1 MFGNP
6 IFGKMSDRTSSPF
19 GMRRPWMV
27 IGLVGGS
34 LGILIVALA
43 PNITILLVGWCIAQ
57 LLFNALLA
65 AVVAVLPDQVPIG
78 QRGLISGILGV
89 GMPIASVSATF
100 LVKLFTGN
108 QLAMFL
114 APCAIGGFFVILF
127 IINIKKTILV
137 LSHWLVLHNNRK
149 FLKRMGAHHQRL
161 HQLQKVLPNLSREH
175 ARLCFTSGMHGDLRD
190 SAEYLCDKKLPWFGQ
205 TSSPSTSFDS

>member
-1 MFGNP
+1 MFANP

-43 PNITILLVGWCIAQ
+43 PNITILLVGRCIAQ

-65 AVVAVLPDQVPIG
+65 AMVAVLPDQVPIG
-78 QRGLISGILGV
+78 QRGVISGILGV

-108 QLAMFL
+108 QLL
-114 APCAIGGFFVILF
+114 ATG
-127 IINIKKTILV
+127 LV
-137 LSHWLVLHNNRK
+137 
-149 FLKRMGAHHQRL
+149 
-161 HQLQKVLPNLSREH
+161 EH
-175 ARLCFTSGMHGDLRD
+175 G
-190 SAEYLCDKKLPWFGQ
+190 SAEVAGDGFAR
-205 TSSPSTSFDS
+205 FE

>member
-6 IFGKMSDRTSSPF
+6 IFGKLSDRTSSPF

-43 PNITILLVGWCIAQ
+43 PNITILLVGWCISQ

-100 LVKLFTGN
+100 LVN
-108 QLAMFL
+108 
-114 APCAIGGFFVILF
+114 C
-127 IINIKKTILV
+127 
-137 LSHWLVLHNNRK
+137 
-149 FLKRMGAHHQRL
+149 
-161 HQLQKVLPNLSREH
+161 SR
-175 ARLCFTSGMHGDLRD
+175 A
-190 SAEYLCDKKLPWFGQ
+190 
-205 TSSPSTSFDS
+205 TSSPCFLSRARSLDASSCCSPSR

>member
-1 MFGNP
+1 MTHELAPDRPHVDAALESASAATHRVGWGFLVLYTLAFTGTSLLFLAPLLVTLALKVNALVGIAQAPQSLALVASTGGLLSIVANPFFGR
-6 IFGKMSDRTSSPF
+6 MSDRTSSPL

-65 AVVAVLPDQVPIG
+65 AIVAVLPDQVPIG

-89 GMPIASVSATF
+89 CMPIASVSATF
-100 LVKLFTGN
+100 V
-108 QLAMFL
+108 
-114 APCAIGGFFVILF
+114 V
-127 IINIKKTILV
+127 
-137 LSHWLVLHNNRK
+137 
-149 FLKRMGAHHQRL
+149 
-161 HQLQKVLPNLSREH
+161 NL
-175 ARLCFTSGMHGDLRD
+175 C
-190 SAEYLCDKKLPWFGQ
+190 
-205 TSSPSTSFDS
+205 

>member
-1 MFGNP
+1 MSTSLLFLAPLLVTLALKVNSLVGIQQAPGSLALVAGTGALLAMFGNP
-6 IFGKMSDRTSSPF
+6 IFGKLSDRTSSPF

-43 PNITILLVGWCIAQ
+43 PSIAIVLVGWCIAQ

-65 AVVAVLPDQVPIG
+65 AMVAVLPDQVPIG

-108 QLAMFL
+108 ELAMFL
-114 APCAIGGFFVILF
+114 VPCARRWMLHPALRRHAERSPARFGG
-127 IINIKKTILV
+127 
-137 LSHWLVLHNNRK
+137 
-149 FLKRMGAHHQRL
+149 Q
-161 HQLQKVLPNLSREH
+161 
-175 ARLCFTSGMHGDLRD
+175 ARLVAAGNCEHVLCQ
-190 SAEYLCDKKLPWFGQ
+190 SAKEP
-205 TSSPSTSFDS
+205 

>member
-1 MFGNP
+1 
-6 IFGKMSDRTSSPF
+6 
-19 GMRRPWMV
+19 MRRPWMV

-57 LLFNALLA
+57 LLFNAPLA

-89 GMPIASVSATF
+89 CMPIASVSATF

-108 QLAMFL
+108 QRSKFAASELFWKVERVTAQHVDVLKAERPDSLDVLWADRQAYLLQFRDKRGPYTDRGIRNLLA
-114 APCAIGGFFVILF
+114 
-127 IINIKKTILV
+127 V
-137 LSHWLVLHNNRK
+137 LGRRGDV
-149 FLKRMGAHHQRL
+149 AH
-161 HQLQKVLPNLSREH
+161 
-175 ARLCFTSGMHGDLRD
+175 
-190 SAEYLCDKKLPWFGQ
+190 
-205 TSSPSTSFDS
+205 